1 MFFQN
6 EIDLLNPKKDED
18 RERLEDI
25 RRKTTDWKVLKSV
38 AEKLEIDE
46 TDRIKKLQDAEVARI
61 EKERKETEEF
71 LKYLQEFHRK
81 SVEAD
86 SGPNIKKVVV

>member
-1 MFFQN
+1 MNPTPLNFEDMFFQN

-46 TDRIKKLQDAEVARI
+46 TDRINKLQL
-61 EKERKETEEF
+61 F
-71 LKYLQEFHRK
+71 LGQ
-81 SVEAD
+81 
-86 SGPNIKKVVV
+86 NIVN